1 MKGLLIPVK
10 DLTSAKQRLA
20 PCLSQSQRAALAETM
35 MTDVFA
41 AAASARGIDRIY
53 VVSSYSPALEIVRSL
68 GWELIR
74 EEEQICESY
83 SVDLA
88 SRICEQQGITAL
100 LRLPIDIPLVQSGD
114 IESLLAEGNQ
124 HPATVI
130 VPSRDGAGTN
140 AILRAP
146 PTLFRSHFGPG
157 SLSKHMAEAARKN
170 VPCKILPN
178 PRIALDID
186 DEDDLRVFLE
196 SGSNQ
201 TETARC
207 LQKLG
212 CSFNQR
218 ATRTTFPGPALA
230 EEAGD

>member
-10 DLTSAKQRLA
+10 DLTFAKQRLA
-20 PCLSQSQRAALAETM
+20 PCLLQSQRTALAEAM
-35 MTDVFA
+35 MKDVFA
-41 AAASARGIDRIY
+41 AVAAVQCVGRVV
-53 VVSSYSPALEIVRSL
+53 VVSSYSPALEIARSL
-68 GWELIR
+68 GWKLIR
-74 EEEQICESY
+74 EEEQISESY

-88 SRICEQQGITAL
+88 SRISEQQGITAL

-140 AILRAP
+140 AILRTP

-157 SLSKHMAEAARKN
+157 SLSKHRSEAKRKN

-196 SGSNQ
+196 SCSNQ

-212 CSFNQR
+212 YSFNER
-218 ATRTTFPGPALA
+218 ATRTAFLDPAHA
-230 EEAGD
+230 EGAGD

>member
-1 MKGLLIPVK
+1 MNGLLIPVK
-10 DLTSAKQRLA
+10 DLTCAKQRLA
-20 PCLSQSQRAALAETM
+20 PCLSQSQRTALAEAM
-35 MTDVFA
+35 MKDVFA
-41 AAASARGIDRIY
+41 AAAAAQGVDR
-53 VVSSYSPALEIVRSL
+53 VVVISSYSPALEIARSL

-74 EEEQICESY
+74 EKEQISESH
-83 SVDLA
+83 SVDFA

-124 HPATVI
+124 PPATVI
-130 VPSRDGAGTN
+130 VPSRDGDGTN

-146 PTLFRSHFGPG
+146 PTLFRSHFGSD
-157 SLSKHMAEAARKN
+157 SLSKHRSEAKKKN

-186 DEDDLRVFLE
+186 DEDDLRFFLK
-196 SGSNQ
+196 SGGAQ
-201 TETARC
+201 TETARY

-212 CSFNQR
+212 YSFDER
-218 ATRTTFPGPALA
+218 ATPKAFSGPALA
-230 EEAGD
+230 EGAGD